1 MATSEERSLCPTPSP
16 DPVGTGESGLMLRD
30 TGRRFMWSGTFYEKR
45 VNGNI
50 PQMIPLCGGC
60 DSEVVGGM
68 MQPGARCPQCDRTY
82 WYGPADMDPPVERTE
97 EGETLS
103 EVLEEMSLDVD
114 EPDKETDDPEGVSD
128 SGAGDPSPTQDV
140 PEDACAPTE
149 PVAVVEAAADEEI
162 GAPAIPVLAV
172 AAAGDMEGLEEP
184 RPLIVKEARVSLRKP
199 WPKWGGKAK
208 FHRCYSGS
216 RDLDWEEFMGPPSP
230 AFDESGREEV
240 LPPKSYLQTL
250 KGAMANIETRRHY
263 GDSPNQSSS
272 ETPPSWSDQGEGDG
286 ERALS
291 PPMGAPTGFL
301 APPKISK
308 EEEKFFW
315 VLPGDANP
323 DVFKSRVES
332 MLEEWVVEDIK
343 RREKM
348 PPNILS
354 HPERARRMQAW
365 QYIRKTEKEWWWGR
379 TIMKHAVHS
388 CGKRNPGPR
397 LFSTEAYLEDGRMV
411 EKPHPRYYT
420 SYEDVQQR
428 FTYLV

>member
-16 DPVGTGESGLMLRD
+16 DPVGTGEPGLMLRD

-60 DSEVVGGM
+60 DGEVVGGM

-82 WYGPADMDPPVERTE
+82 C
-97 EGETLS
+97 
-103 EVLEEMSLDVD
+103 
-114 EPDKETDDPEGVSD
+114 
-128 SGAGDPSPTQDV
+128 PTQDP
-140 PEDACAPTE
+140 PEDACTPTE
-149 PVAVVEAAADEEI
+149 PLAVVEAAADEEI

-216 RDLDWEEFMGPPSP
+216 CDLDWEEFMGPPSP

-250 KGAMANIETRRHY
+250 KGAMASIETRRHY
-263 GDSPNQSSS
+263 GDSPTQSSS

-291 PPMGAPTGFL
+291 PPMGAP
-301 APPKISK
+301 
-308 EEEKFFW
+308 
-315 VLPGDANP
+315 
-323 DVFKSRVES
+323 
-332 MLEEWVVEDIK
+332 
-343 RREKM
+343 
-348 PPNILS
+348 
-354 HPERARRMQAW
+354 
-365 QYIRKTEKEWWWGR
+365 
-379 TIMKHAVHS
+379 
-388 CGKRNPGPR
+388 
-397 LFSTEAYLEDGRMV
+397 
-411 EKPHPRYYT
+411 
-420 SYEDVQQR
+420 
-428 FTYLV
+428 LVS